1 MIDLKRSYMYTMYEI
16 EVVVYNYSVYTM
28 FIIRYIFSEVH
39 VIYNNILIIDELG
52 RVCTISSL
60 KDMQNNMLAN

>member
-1 MIDLKRSYMYTMYEI
+1 MYTMYEI
-16 EVVVYNYSVYTM
+16 EVVVYNYSVHTM
-28 FIIRYIFSEVH
+28 FIIHYIFSEVH
-39 VIYNNILIIDELG
+39 VIYNNIFIIDELG